1 MAITE
6 ADLDALDQAAL
17 DIAISGIATVTIAGQ
32 TTTVKSLKEL
42 RDFRNELAG
51 QIASESTAS
60 GLVTRQ
66 LIPPGCG

>member
-17 DIAISGIATVTIAGQ
+17 EIGISGIATVTIAGQ

-42 RDFRNELAG
+42 REFRNELAT
-51 QIASESTAS
+51 QIASETTAS
-60 GLVTRQ
+60 GMVTRQ